1 MIIYNKEWL
10 DNLAIVKAAKRWLK
24 QEIISK
30 EEYAKVVN
38 TYPPEYKES
47 NIFLR
52 IGMFIFT
59 LIIGGSAFG
68 LFSLVIFSGSNENSL
83 SGVLLLYSIVF
94 YAGAEYFVRTRHHFR
109 SGVVDA
115 LLYSGILSFSFALV
129 IIISGNRTNFDLDP
143 VFYYISILPL
153 IVFAAWRF
161 ADAFLALAAFACIIV
176 INALLVFK
184 IGSTGKMVLPFESMG
199 ISYLCYFII
208 QKRKAMENLRYW
220 KNCFDVLEI
229 ASLVM
234 LYLSG
239 NYMVIRVL
247 TGALLD
253 RDLQPG
259 EDIGLAPF
267 FYAFTILVPLVYL
280 WLGLKRRSYLFL
292 RLGLLLEV
300 AGILAIKY
308 YHSFMPPETA
318 LSLAGIALILIA
330 YFCLQY
336 LKTPKHGITLE
347 AGEHNDKHAALA
359 NIANIAVSQVISNQG
374 HPQADQNTTEFGGG
388 DFGGGG
394 AGADF

>member
-1 MIIYNKEWL
+1 MIYNKEWL
-10 DNLAIVKAAKRWLK
+10 DNYAIGKAAKRWLK
-24 QEIISK
+24 RESITK
-30 EEYAKVVN
+30 EEYTDVVSAHPTN
-38 TYPPEYKES
+38 YKDS
-47 NIFLR
+47 NIFAR

-59 LIIGGSAFG
+59 LIIAGSAFG

-94 YAGAEYFVRTRHHFR
+94 YVGAEYFVRTRHHFH

-115 LLYSGILSFSFALV
+115 LLYSGILSFSIALV

-143 VFYYISILPL
+143 VVYYISILPL
-153 IVFAAWRF
+153 IIFAAWRF

-184 IGSTGKMVLPFESMG
+184 IGSSGKMILPFESMG
-199 ISYLCYFII
+199 VSYLCYFII
-208 QKRKAMENLRYW
+208 QKRKAIEILRYW
-220 KNCFDVLEI
+220 KSCFDVLEI

-253 RDLQPG
+253 RDLQSG

-267 FYAFTILVPLVYL
+267 FYAFTILVPLAYL
-280 WLGLKRRSYLFL
+280 WFGLKKKSYLFL
-292 RLGLLLEV
+292 RLGLILEV
-300 AGILAIKY
+300 AGILSIKY

-318 LSLAGIALILIA
+318 LSLAGVALIVIA

-347 AGEHNDKHAALA
+347 AGEHSDKHEALA
-359 NIANIAVSQVISNQG
+359 NITNIAVSQVMTNQP
-374 HPQADQNTTEFGGG
+374 HPQADQSNTEFGGG

-394 AGADF
+394 AGTDF

>member
-10 DNLAIVKAAKRWLK
+10 DNFAIDNAAKRWFK
-24 QEIISK
+24 RQSITK
-30 EEYAKVVN
+30 EEYTGVVN
-38 TYPPEYKES
+38 AHPTNYKDS
-47 NIFLR
+47 NIFAR

-59 LIIGGSAFG
+59 LIIAGSAFG

-83 SGVLLLYSIVF
+83 SGVLILYSIVF
-94 YAGAEYFVRTRHHFR
+94 YIGAEYFVRTRHHFL

-115 LLYSGILSFSFALV
+115 LLYSSIFCFSFAVV

-153 IVFAAWRF
+153 IAFAAWRF
-161 ADAFLALAAFACIIV
+161 ADAFLALAAFACFIV

-184 IGSTGKMVLPFESMG
+184 IGSTGKMILPFECMG

-208 QKRKAMENLRYW
+208 QKRKVMENLRYW

-234 LYLSG
+234 FYLSG

-280 WLGLKRRSYLFL
+280 WLGLKRKSYLFL

-318 LSLAGIALILIA
+318 LSLAGITLIIIA

-336 LKTPKHGITLE
+336 LKTPKYGITLE
-347 AGEHNDKHAALA
+347 AGEHSDKHAALA
-359 NIANIAVSQVISNQG
+359 NIANVAVSQVMTNQP
-374 HPQADQNTTEFGGG
+374 HPQPDQNTTEFGGG